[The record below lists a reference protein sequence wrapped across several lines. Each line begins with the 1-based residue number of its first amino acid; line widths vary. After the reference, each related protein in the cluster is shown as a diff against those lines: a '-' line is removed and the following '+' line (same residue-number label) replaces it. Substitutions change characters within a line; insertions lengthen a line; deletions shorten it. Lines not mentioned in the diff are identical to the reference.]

1 MLSQHFGFK
10 EDPFGV
16 NPDPRCLYLS
26 RTHQQALEALEF
38 GFSNNRGFTAM
49 IAPPGMGKTTLLFR
63 FLDNIRDSA
72 RVVFLFDL
80 DPQCEPR
87 EFVAYILRDLGI
99 VPAHGSAEMHDQ
111 LSNAIIKEN
120 RAGRKFV
127 IMIDEAQNLSDPVLE
142 RVRLLTNFE
151 TSRGK
156 LIQIVLSGQ
165 TQLSEK
171 LLHASLVQLRQR
183 ISTVCHIESLSA
195 EETVGYIDY
204 RVKMAGYLGQPLF
217 TAGAVRLIAEA
228 SHGTPRTINN
238 LCFNALALC
247 AKMNLRQIDAS
258 MVAKVIASLQLV
270 PKSSAPIA
278 APAVPVAAPIAAA
291 PERPWDSNAYIGL
304 RLIPSTYVT
313 AAPAIGPVAASSGES
328 PDQPT
333 ERKFWERTK
342 LRLMHLLPATTG
354 SVMLWVPSAAII
366 LVVAFL
372 GVLRLTELW
381 APQAQPA
388 SVDQSTVLA
397 APPSAPAPYTDEPA
411 ATESTSPS
419 DPGSPSDKP
428 NSAPAAAPKPMQ
440 ARASIPKPS
449 PATAAP
455 ATIWPPAP
463 ATKPLHA
470 DGSQPQPA
478 ALAQP
483 SASTSK
489 EPSASIRPSA
499 SNSRG
504 SSASIP
510 MPSAGAQPAVTPSSS
525 AANPAAAQRSSTPAA
540 PAAAAPKQVRAALAA
555 KAPVAAQPSASPSV
569 RPALPPFAP

>member
-291 PERPWDSNAYIGL
+291 PERPRESNA
-304 RLIPSTYVT
+304 YVT

-470 DGSQPQPA
+470 DGSKPKPA

>member
-278 APAVPVAAPIAAA
+278 AA

-470 DGSQPQPA
+470 DGSKPKPA